1 MIGRGTRLCP
11 SLFGPGLDKEFFYI
25 FDYCGNLEFF
35 SQQLDG
41 TEGTSGA
48 SLSQRLFAARLKLLA
63 AISGSKEGAT
73 AVKEHLAQY
82 GSDPMTDEQVFQS
95 ILEILKAEVGSM
107 NTDNFIIRAKRRL
120 VEKYQNAD
128 QWLSLD
134 EEKLSEL
141 EHEIAGLPSEKEPE
155 AVETKQFDLLILR
168 LQISTLKGTNA
179 FKRMKQQV
187 QEIAALLEE
196 SSSIPV
202 IKEQLSLIQDL
213 QSDGWWDDVTVP
225 MLETV
230 RLRLRNLVKLIEHRK
245 GSPVFTDFTDEM
257 GEEADI
263 DLPGFT
269 DAISFERFKE
279 KARAFLRSHQD
290 RECVQKLRLNE
301 PLTESDLTEL
311 EQVLIESGAGNEQT
325 ILKAAESGLG
335 LFVRSLVG
343 LDREAAKAVMNE
355 FLAGETLTAN
365 QIEFVNMVVDYL
377 TEHGVMEPRALY
389 ESPFTDINPLGPD
402 GLFESGLVDRLV
414 GALQTI
420 RMRTFPPASQMS
432 QDPAGS

>member
-1 MIGRGTRLCP
+1 
-11 SLFGPGLDKEFFYI
+11 
-25 FDYCGNLEFF
+25 
-35 SQQLDG
+35 
-41 TEGTSGA
+41 
-48 SLSQRLFAARLKLLA
+48 
-63 AISGSKEGAT
+63 
-73 AVKEHLAQY
+73 
-82 GSDPMTDEQVFQS
+82 
-95 ILEILKAEVGSM
+95 
-107 NTDNFIIRAKRRL
+107 L